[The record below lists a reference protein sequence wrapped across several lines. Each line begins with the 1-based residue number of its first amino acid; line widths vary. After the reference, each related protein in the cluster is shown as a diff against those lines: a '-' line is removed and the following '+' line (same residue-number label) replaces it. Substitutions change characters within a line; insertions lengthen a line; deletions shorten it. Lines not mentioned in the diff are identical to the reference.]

1 MAWDNYDDR
10 EIAEGFKKARLNAGI
25 TIEALAEYTGI
36 SVLRIQNI
44 ELAAHAPTAE
54 ESKLLR
60 EGQEAL
66 GVFPQRKWLPLN
78 DVAAFFGKS
87 EQTIKRWVSQG
98 RIDILK
104 TSDGLFLDFYEVS
117 KCNAGIYLARSERAR
132 NLRTHKKP

>member
-1 MAWDNYDDR
+1 MAWDDYEDR
-10 EIAEGFKKARLNAGI
+10 KIAEGFKKARLNAGI
-25 TIEALAEYTGI
+25 TIEALADYTGI
-36 SVLRIQNI
+36 SVLQIQNI
-44 ELAAHAPTAE
+44 EMATHTPTSE

-66 GVFPQRKWLPLN
+66 GVYPQRKWLPLS
-78 DVAAFFGKS
+78 DVAAFIGKS

-98 RIDILK
+98 KIDILK

-117 KCNAGIYLARSERAR
+117 RCNAGIYLARSERAR